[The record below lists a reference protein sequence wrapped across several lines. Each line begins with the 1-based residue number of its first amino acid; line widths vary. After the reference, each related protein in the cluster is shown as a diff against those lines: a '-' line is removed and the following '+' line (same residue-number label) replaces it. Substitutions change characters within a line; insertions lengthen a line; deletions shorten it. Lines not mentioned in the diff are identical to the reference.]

1 MKRKP
6 KSKVDVEER
15 NRPVF
20 GLLSFVLSSLVL
32 LGCSRTPVERIEWP
46 VMGTVAAV
54 QTRGAT
60 AEETAEAV
68 RAAKAEFARIEK
80 LLNAHD
86 PNSELSR
93 LAPLPEA
100 EILKRCDKDV
110 RECYEMAF
118 DLMRKSGGAF
128 NPRWRGTNTLD
139 LGAIAKGFAVDC
151 AALVV
156 GAADGSDRLLDL
168 GGNLFAVRGQWNT
181 GIAGTEIVIPL
192 PEGFACATSAEY
204 YRGKHIYDGRTGQA
218 VSNGVVSV
226 TVQVGGSAMEADGLS
241 TTLFVLGPEEGKR
254 FLDEKWKTVGV
265 QAVWFMKDGRC
276 ISHLPCAGMMPQ
288 ATIRP

>member
-1 MKRKP
+1 MRI
-6 KSKVDVEER
+6 SAWC
-15 NRPVF
+15 
-20 GLLSFVLSSLVL
+20 LVL
-32 LGCSRTPVERIEWP
+32 GACCAVAGCGKAPIERVEWP
-46 VMGTVAAV
+46 VMGTIAAV

-60 AEETAEAV
+60 PEETAEVV
-68 RAAKAEFARIEK
+68 RTVKDEFARVEK

-128 NPRWRGTNTLD
+128 NPRWRGTNTFD
-139 LGAIAKGFAVDC
+139 LGAIAKGFAVDR

-156 GAADGSDRLLDL
+156 GSVDGADRLLDL

-181 GIAGTEIVIPL
+181 GIAGTEEVFPL
-192 PEGFACATSAEY
+192 LEGFALATSAEY
-204 YRGKHIYDGRTGQA
+204 YRGKHIYDGRTGQT

-241 TTLFVLGPEEGKR
+241 TTLFVLGPKEGRR
-254 FLDEKWKTVGV
+254 FLDEKWKKVGV

-276 ISHLPCAGMMPQ
+276 ISHLSCADMMPR
-288 ATIRP
+288 ANR

>member
-1 MKRKP
+1 MKEARGAFFDKRKGF
-6 KSKVDVEER
+6 R
-15 NRPVF
+15 FPVF
-20 GLLSFVLSSLVL
+20 ALLLILA
-32 LGCSRTPVERIEWP
+32 GCGKAPIERVEWP
-46 VMGTVAAV
+46 VMGTIAAV

-60 AEETAEAV
+60 AEETTQVV
-68 RAAKAEFARIEK
+68 RAVKAEFARVEK

-151 AALVV
+151 AALAV
-156 GAADGSDRLLDL
+156 GSVDGADKLLDL
-168 GGNLFAVRGQWNT
+168 GGNLFAVRGKWKT
-181 GIAGTEIVIPL
+181 GIAGTETVIPL
-192 PEGFACATSAEY
+192 SEGYACATSAEY

-218 VSNGVVSV
+218 VSNGVASV
-226 TVQVGGSAMEADGLS
+226 TVEVGGSAMEADGLS
-241 TTLFVLGPEEGKR
+241 TTLFVLGPEEGRR

-276 ISHLPCAGMMPQ
+276 ISHLSCAGMMPR
-288 ATIRP
+288 ATTHP

>member
-1 MKRKP
+1 MKGES
-6 KSKVDVEER
+6 KSKVEVEER

-20 GLLSFVLSSLVL
+20 CLLSFVLASFVL
-32 LGCSRTPVERIEWP
+32 LGCSRSPIERVEWP
-46 VMGTVAAV
+46 VMGTIAAV

-60 AEETAEAV
+60 AEEMSQV
-68 RAAKAEFARIEK
+68 VCAAKAEFARVEK

-93 LAPLPEA
+93 LAQLSEA

-128 NPRWRGTNTLD
+128 NPRWRGTNTFD

-151 AALVV
+151 AALAV
-156 GAADGSDRLLDL
+156 GSVDGADKLLDL
-168 GGNLFAVRGQWNT
+168 GGNLFAVRGKWKT
-181 GIAGTEIVIPL
+181 GIAGTETVIPL
-192 PEGFACATSAEY
+192 SEGYACATSAEY
-204 YRGKHIYDGRTGQA
+204 YRGKHICDGRTGQA

-241 TTLFVLGPEEGKR
+241 TTLFVLGPGEGKR
-254 FLDEKWKTVGV
+254 FLDEKWKTVGIRV
-265 QAVWFMKDGRC
+265 VWFMEDGTV
-276 ISHLPCAGMMPQ
+276 ITHLSNGKFVPRGY
-288 ATIRP
+288 

>member
-1 MKRKP
+1 M
-6 KSKVDVEER
+6 
-15 NRPVF
+15 
-20 GLLSFVLSSLVL
+20 LA
-32 LGCSRTPVERIEWP
+32 LGCSRAKVERIEWP
-46 VMGTVAAV
+46 VMGTIAAV

-60 AEETAEAV
+60 AEEMTQVV
-68 RAAKAEFARIEK
+68 RAVKAEFARVEK

-93 LAPLPEA
+93 LAPLSEA

-139 LGAIAKGFAVDC
+139 LGAIAKGYAVDC
-151 AALVV
+151 AVLRCG
-156 GAADGSDRLLDL
+156 GACKGGDKLLDL
-168 GGNLFAVRGQWNT
+168 GGNLFAVRGQWKT
-181 GIAGTEIVIPL
+181 GVAGTETVIPL
-192 PEGFACATSAEY
+192 SEGCACATSAEY
-204 YRGKHIYDGRTGQA
+204 YRGKHIYDGRTGLA

-241 TTLFVLGPEEGKR
+241 TTLFVLGPKEGKR

-276 ISHLPCAGMMPQ
+276 ISHLSCAGMMPQ
-288 ATIRP
+288 ATMRP

>member
-1 MKRKP
+1 MRLSAWCLVLGAWCVVAGCGKP
-6 KSKVDVEER
+6 K
-15 NRPVF
+15 
-20 GLLSFVLSSLVL
+20 
-32 LGCSRTPVERIEWP
+32 VERVEWP

-139 LGAIAKGFAVDC
+139 LGAIAKGFAVDL
-151 AALVV
+151 AATRVPTGDYDV
-156 GAADGSDRLLDL
+156 LLDL
-168 GGNLFAVRGQWNT
+168 GGNLRAVRGDWKL
-181 GIAGTEIVIPL
+181 GIAGSGESL
-192 PEGFACATSAEY
+192 ELEENQSCATSAEY
-204 YRGKHIYDGRTGQA
+204 YRGKHIYDGRTG
-218 VSNGVVSV
+218 NVVTNDLLSV
-226 TVQVGGSAMEADGLS
+226 TIVHPSSAMLADGLS
-241 TTLFVLGPEEGKR
+241 TICFILGETEGEAFLKKFYPEAR
-254 FLDEKWKTVGV
+254 AIW
-265 QAVWFMKDGRC
+265 
-276 ISHLPCAGMMPQ
+276 
-288 ATIRP
+288 IRKE

>member
-1 MKRKP
+1 MSGILINQEKGSDLIYRII
-6 KSKVDVEER
+6 R
-15 NRPVF
+15 I
-20 GLLSFVLSSLVL
+20 SSVL
-32 LGCSRTPVERIEWP
+32 LTAFSTGCSRGSKVERVEWP
-46 VMGTVAAV
+46 VMGTIAAV

-60 AEETAEAV
+60 PDETATIV
-68 RAAKAEFARIEK
+68 REVKETFSKVEK

-93 LAPLPEA
+93 LAPLPDA

-151 AALVV
+151 AALAVESV
-156 GAADGSDRLLDL
+156 DGADRLLDL
-168 GGNLFAVRGQWNT
+168 GGNLFAVRGLWKT
-181 GIAGTEIVIPL
+181 GIAGTEAVIPL
-192 PEGFACATSAEY
+192 SEGCACATSAEY

-241 TTLFVLGPEEGKR
+241 TTLFVLGPEEGRR

-265 QAVWFMKDGRC
+265 QAVWFMENGTA
-276 ISHLPCAGMMPQ
+276 ITHLSHGKFVPRGH
-288 ATIRP
+288 

>member
-1 MKRKP
+1 M
-6 KSKVDVEER
+6 
-15 NRPVF
+15 
-20 GLLSFVLSSLVL
+20 GLRLGMSFALAMLA
-32 LGCSRTPVERIEWP
+32 LGCSRAKVERIEWP

-60 AEETAEAV
+60 TEETAEVV
-68 RAAKAEFARIEK
+68 RAAKAEFARVEK

-93 LAPLPEA
+93 LTPLTDA
-100 EILKRCDKDV
+100 EILARCDESV
-110 RECYEMAF
+110 RPCYEMAF

-151 AALVV
+151 AALAV
-156 GAADGSDRLLDL
+156 GSVDGADRLLDL
-168 GGNLFAVRGQWNT
+168 GGNLFAVRGQWKT

-192 PEGFACATSAEY
+192 AEGYACATSAEY
-204 YRGKHIYDGRTGQA
+204 YRGKHIYDGRTGLA

-241 TTLFVLGPEEGKR
+241 TTLFVLGPAEGRK

-265 QAVWFMKDGRC
+265 QVLWFMDDGSC
-276 ISHLPCAGMMPQ
+276 VSHLSHADVMP
-288 ATIRP
+288 R